1 MVAKVGGGKITQP
14 QWDNALRQMAERVRA
29 QRPQTDPREF
39 DKPEV
44 KKAALD
50 QLVKDFVLTV
60 VAKDQRLTPTDARI
74 ARIFATDPQFEALR
88 NADGSLNKQI
98 LQARGMSGVQFESHV
113 ARRIDRWPGARGS
126 LGNWP
131 DLDWR
136 RASKL

>member
-1 MVAKVGGGKITQP
+1 MVCQSGGGKITQP

-74 ARIFATDPQFEALR
+74 ARIFANR
-88 NADGSLNKQI
+88 SSI
-98 LQARGMSGVQFESHV
+98 
-113 ARRIDRWPGARGS
+113 
-126 LGNWP
+126 
-131 DLDWR
+131 
-136 RASKL
+136 